1 MVETKNELIT
11 DSELRLEWCLLLSM
25 VSSFCVDFDVSDEP
39 DLSTESFLF
48 PADPELEDDLP

>member
-1 MVETKNELIT
+1 MKKLPKKLT

-48 PADPELEDDLP
+48 PLADPEDDLP